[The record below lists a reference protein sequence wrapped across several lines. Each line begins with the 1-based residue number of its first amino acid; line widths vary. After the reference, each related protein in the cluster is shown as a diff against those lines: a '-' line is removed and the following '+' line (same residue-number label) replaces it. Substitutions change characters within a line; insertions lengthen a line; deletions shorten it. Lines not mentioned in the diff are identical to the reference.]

1 MYIRRITVSGFK
13 NLKEVDIFPGKNF
26 NIIYGQNAQGKTNL
40 LEALWISTGC
50 RSFRST
56 KEKDYLAF
64 DEDEFDIKII
74 FEDETRTQEIN
85 YRMVRKNIKNKL
97 ITLNGVPQKN
107 GSRLFENF
115 KCIAFLPEDIDLI
128 KGTPDRRR
136 SFVDLCYSQLKPKS
150 MSYIRK
156 YDQLTAQRNA
166 VIKNIILGKDSEE
179 SLEIWD
185 RQLAAAGSYI
195 SLMRNQYVLKLSRY
209 CRELYSRIA
218 GDSEV
223 LGISYQ
229 SNVFPSDFEYP
240 EEPDAVMTGIYYS
253 RLRES
258 VQNDIRL
265 GYTHTGA
272 GRDDI
277 SLKINGLSVKEYG
290 SQGQQKS
297 TALVMRLAQAQ
308 IYSEEKR
315 ESPVIL
321 LDDVMGELD
330 ETRQKFVCSI
340 IADMQVFITTCN
352 HRAVIAECD
361 SVFEMHEGRIKSG
374 KEEI

>member
-1 MYIRRITVSGFK
+1 MYIKRITVSGFK
-13 NLKEVDIFPGKNF
+13 NLKEIDLTPGKNF

-40 LEALWISTGC
+40 LEAIWISTGC
-50 RSFRST
+50 RSFRNSR
-56 KEKDYLAF
+56 EKDYISF
-64 DEDEFDIKII
+64 EDDEFEIKII
-74 FEDETRTQEIN
+74 FEDELRTQEIS
-85 YRMVRKNIKNKL
+85 YRMIRKNIKNKL
-97 ITLNGVPQKN
+97 ITLNGVAQKN
-107 GSRLFENF
+107 SSRLFENF

-128 KGTPDRRR
+128 KGTPEKRRN
-136 SFVDLCYSQLKPKS
+136 FVDLCYSQLKPKS
-150 MSYIRK
+150 MNYIRK

-179 SLEIWD
+179 SLDIWD

-195 SLMRNQYVLKLSRY
+195 SYMRSQYVIKLSRY
-209 CRELYSRIA
+209 CQELYSKIA
-218 GDSEV
+218 GGTENLTV
-223 LGISYQ
+223 SYQ
-229 SNVFPSDFEYP
+229 SNIFPSDFEYP
-240 EEPDAVMTGIYYS
+240 EFPDSTMTDIYYS
-253 RLRES
+253 RLKNS
-258 VQNDIRL
+258 IHDDIRL

-277 SLKINGLSVKEYG
+277 SLKINGLSVKDYG

-330 ETRQKFVCSI
+330 ERRQKFVCSI

-352 HRAVIAECD
+352 HRAVIHQCED
-361 SVFEMHEGRIKSG
+361 IFEMHEGRILT
-374 KEEI
+374 ER